1 MRKGLVTLG
10 VVALVLAVT
19 PGFTEAPLLSCLPD
33 IVISDV
39 EQNTQTDDLN
49 LFVFSDAIDLD
60 EYVNDADT
68 PTSALRWTFI
78 ETTTPGNTIE
88 INGIASNPAV
98 DVVEPGVDDIRAV
111 SNMASFKNAAWYGTD
126 PGAGATDE
134 AMIEMYVSDG
144 TSVSHQTM
152 VITTVNADFETGD
165 PDAVVPSTEA
175 SYNFDSGAQGWTFFS
190 ITSTAPPIQ
199 AAGQSAT
206 NGALRLTE
214 SAPHEAIIF
223 GAWESPRDP
232 TVAVAPKLGGIM
244 RARYQVSTEGVA
256 SPTES
261 PGVRMR
267 GLTSHVS
274 QQTGTWEQD
283 FANQDFTSTEYVTIG
298 TIDFQMAIGGLD
310 GRVPGTGQE
319 YQLLVFPRQV
329 AETLLSEDPDSPVV
343 MYFSY
348 DVLDLEGQTSLTGN
362 ADAGTHV
369 IDSVVID
376 CLDRPEI
383 GTGTAV
389 PEMSFSDFSTGWS
402 TGIKD
407 LGTGTRNDGGL
418 VVTAGADVS
427 ITVATGNQHFDAYA
441 EMTDGVSVE
450 AGRTYRLAFWCT
462 SSETGGG
469 TIKGPTVRVHL
480 TSTRF
485 VYTAVKE
492 LSGGALIS
500 RLTSTP
506 SLMELWVLA
515 PAADTT
521 QATAGVTEPMKAT
534 FESYLAANAA
544 AWPDFRTVEGTV
556 TLTDLE
562 TEVFDF

>member
-49 LFVFSDAIDLD
+49 LFVFSDAINLD

-126 PGAGATDE
+126 PGAGATDQ

-144 TSVSHQTM
+144 TTVSHQTM
-152 VITTVNADFETGD
+152 VITTVNADFQTGD

-175 SYNFDSGAQGWTFFS
+175 SYDFASGAQGWTFFS
-190 ITSTAPPIQ
+190 VTLTDPPIQ
-199 AAGQSAT
+199 AAGNSAT
-206 NGALRLTE
+206 GGALRLTE
-214 SAPHEAIIF
+214 STPHEAIIY

-232 TVAVAPKLGGIM
+232 SVAAIPKLGGIM
-244 RARYQVSTEGVA
+244 RARYQVSTEGTA
-256 SPTES
+256 SATAT
-261 PGVRMR
+261 PGHRMR
-267 GLTSHVS
+267 GLTAHVAQVGGS
-274 QQTGTWEQD
+274 WEPD
-283 FANQDFTSTEYVTIG
+283 FANQDTTSVDQVYFS
-298 TIDFQMAIGGLD
+298 TIDFAMGGGGLD
-310 GRVPGTGQE
+310 GRAPGTGQE
-319 YQLLVFPRQV
+319 YQLLVFPRQYP
-329 AETLLSEDPDSPVV
+329 ETLLSEDPNSPVV
-343 MYFSY
+343 TYFSY
-348 DVLDLEGQTSLTGN
+348 DLIDLEGQTSLTQN

-369 IDSVVID
+369 IDSVVVD
-376 CLDRPEI
+376 CVDRPEP

-389 PEMSFSDFSTGWS
+389 PEMSFTDFSSGWTTGKKPIPGGQVDNA
-402 TGIKD
+402 TVAAGAD
-407 LGTGTRNDGGL
+407 LTITIGTGTAY
-418 VVTAGADVS
+418 T
-427 ITVATGNQHFDAYA
+427 DAFA
-441 EMTDGVSVE
+441 EMTNGASLE
-450 AGRTYRLAFWCT
+450 AGRTYRLLFMVT
-462 SSETGGG
+462 SSETSGG
-469 TIKGPTVRVHL
+469 TTKGPTVRCNV
-480 TSTRF
+480 TSSRF

-492 LSGGALIS
+492 LTGGALIS

-506 SLMELWVLA
+506 SPMELWVLA

-521 QATAGVTEPMKAT
+521 QATAGVTEPMKAQ
-534 FESYLAANAA
+534 FESYITANVAQ
-544 AWPDFRTVEGTV
+544 WPDFRTVEGTV
-556 TLTDLE
+556 TCTELQ